1 MRQEE
6 GMINQTEAAGGMS
19 GSTLK
24 MIAIVTML
32 VDHIAATL
40 IYRTMNHEML
50 VNGVVSLEQKD
61 AYICAHIIMYS
72 AYMIMRIIGRIA
84 FPIFCF
90 LLVEGFLHTRS
101 KGKYA
106 FRLAIFALI
115 SEIPFDMAVRN
126 EICSFEGQN
135 VYFTLLLGLV
145 AMICLEWIKKKWN
158 GKTWL
163 LILFWFLTMAPFMG
177 IASYL
182 KTDYA
187 AGGVLTIIVM
197 YLFQKNK
204 MKRMG
209 FGVLALLC
217 CGVMECF
224 AFVNL
229 FLVKKYN
236 GKRGSS
242 LKYIFY
248 WFYPVHLLILAF
260 ICVALKI

>member
-1 MRQEE
+1 M
-6 GMINQTEAAGGMS
+6 
-19 GSTLK
+19 
-24 MIAIVTML
+24 
-32 VDHIAATL
+32 
-40 IYRTMNHEML
+40 
-50 VNGVVSLEQKD
+50 
-61 AYICAHIIMYS
+61 
-72 AYMIMRIIGRIA
+72 
-84 FPIFCF
+84 
-90 LLVEGFLHTRS
+90 
-101 KGKYA
+101 
-106 FRLAIFALI
+106 AL
-115 SEIPFDMAVRN
+115 
-126 EICSFEGQN
+126 
-135 VYFTLLLGLV
+135 
-145 AMICLEWIKKKWN
+145 
-158 GKTWL
+158 
-163 LILFWFLTMAPFMG
+163 FMG

-229 FLVKKYN
+229 FFVKKYN